1 MIEIPLD
8 QLRARS
14 DNANVMPDELLTK
27 LVRHIER
34 TDRYPH
40 LIVRPAAERGQ
51 GEVGRYEIL
60 DGHHRA
66 AALRRLGR
74 ATARCEVWDVDD
86 DEALVLLATLN
97 RLQGRDDVL
106 KRADL
111 LEALRERLGE
121 HRLPEWLPEDAQRI
135 ERLRQ
140 TRLPPPPPAPSIAA
154 GHSPEAIT
162 FFLTGPQARR
172 LKERLSPFEGT
183 RSQQLIACLHLDS

>member
-8 QLRARS
+8 QLRGRA
-14 DNANVMPDELLTK
+14 DNANIMPEALLVK
-27 LVRHIER
+27 LARHIER

-40 LIVRPAAERGQ
+40 LIVRPMS
-51 GEVGRYEIL
+51 GEPEAYEIL

-66 AALRRLGR
+66 DALRRLNR
-74 ATARCEVWDVDD
+74 TSARCEVWEVDD

-111 LEALRERLGE
+111 LEALRQRLGE
-121 HRLPEWLPEDAQRI
+121 ERLPQWLPEDTERI

-140 TRLPPPPPAPSIAA
+140 TRLAPPPPAPSIAA
-154 GHSPEAIT
+154 GEWPGAIT
-162 FFLTGPQARR
+162 FFLTGPQAQR
-172 LKERLSPFEGT
+172 LKERLEAFEGT
-183 RSQQLIACLHLDS
+183 RSQQLIACLRLDA